1 MKPGMTLITRRCL
14 CVCMSST
21 WGGQQAIIRIIP
33 VLIYEALKHLNLNNC
48 FMSWTNVFTTARVVL
63 GQMQHITNITCI
75 LVMIKF

>member
-1 MKPGMTLITRRCL
+1 MKPGMSLITRRCL

-48 FMSWTNVFTTARVVL
+48 FMSWMDECLYHRDGCIRTNAAHYKHY
-63 GQMQHITNITCI
+63 MHISYD
-75 LVMIKF
+75 